1 MSTSPA
7 DLRHL
12 PSHLDVA
19 ALMRHVLSGK
29 PQEHEID
36 NALRRVLQQEYP
48 EAEEALFSLIV
59 EMLSAEQ
66 RMLGITRQQA
76 ATQLA
81 QAKSEM
87 RLSPDGKPEIMSLR
101 VQTEGLDLLSSEQRE
116 HVLQELEKAV
126 RTGQPMPKQV
136 LMMPEGNGERSS
148 WLVLSAIAIVAA
160 LAAIYS
166 LGYVFGRG

>member
-19 ALMRHVLSGK
+19 ALMRRVLAGK

-48 EAEEALFSLIV
+48 EAEQALFGLIV

-87 RLSPDGKPEIMSLR
+87 RLSPEGKPEIMSFR

-116 HVLQELEKAV
+116 HVLQELDKAV

-136 LMMPEGNGERSS
+136 LMMPEGNGQRSS
-148 WLVLSAIAIVAA
+148 WLVLAALAIVAA